1 MLHETSLVNLQHPN
15 EALNP
20 IAYSYICFLFRC

>member
-1 MLHETSLVNLQHPN
+1 MLHET
-15 EALNP
+15 NP